1 MTTRKTKEEKITE
14 ALERRQEL
22 DNVIKRLQQQK
33 REEER
38 KAEYKRHHR
47 RGKHIESLV
56 DGGGEMS
63 DEDFYKIIEK
73 TLSKHFPTKRAGTAP
88 TGSGADESKDE
99 GAVTELA

>member
-1 MTTRKTKEEKITE
+1 MRKTKDEKITE

-56 DGGGEMS
+56 DGSPGML

-73 TLSKHFPTKRAGTAP
+73 AINKHFPAKRADTAP
-88 TGSGADESKDE
+88 TPSITDGSEDE
-99 GAVTELA
+99 GAVIELA